1 MPGRRAKALRMHR
14 RFFSFSAL
22 FLLSVSLAFAAA
34 CDQKGS
40 DDRGAEESTESEPP
54 DEKKADKEAGPTSSD
69 DEKAEAESPKEGSGS
84 KAAAAVGG
92 SKPKL
97 KPGTKKQ
104 KKLLAEAKKSFL
116 TDDFRAAE
124 PIFKELIE
132 TGPMT
137 GTKMS
142 AYIALAQIY
151 IESGQAG
158 EAIQLLE
165 LIPEP
170 GKQVVEIRLMLAR
183 AYASRDELREA
194 VDEYA
199 KVLELQPNYLFAY
212 PPLGALYT
220 EMGEKKKAA
229 KLYLKYENR
238 LETLKRM
245 LQNTEDSQAVNR
257 INVLDIFG
265 SSSDERVVSAVVD
278 ALDDPHPRV
287 RAKAANTAAELQ
299 AIAAKPKLKE
309 MMENDKDKYARQAAR
324 SAYSRLKNVKAPP
337 EREKVEK
344 EDFHSKESLP
354 E

>member
-1 MPGRRAKALRMHR
+1 MHR
-14 RFFSFSAL
+14 RLFSFSVL
-22 FLLSVSLAFAAA
+22 VLLSFSLALAIA

-40 DDRGAEESTESEPP
+40 GEPEKEESTESEPS
-54 DEKKADKEAGPTSSD
+54 DDKKAENEADPKPSD
-69 DEKAEAESPKEGSGS
+69 DKKKAGAETPKEGPGS
-84 KAAAAVGG
+84 ETAAVGG
-92 SKPKL
+92 AKSKL
-97 KPGTKKQ
+97 KPGTEKQ

-151 IESGQAG
+151 IESGQAE

-170 GKQVVEIRLMLAR
+170 GNEVVEIRLMLAR
-183 AYASRDELREA
+183 AYASRDELNEA

-229 KLYLKYENR
+229 KLYLEYENR

-245 LQNTEDSQAVNR
+245 LQNTENSKAVRR
-257 INVLDIFG
+257 INVLDIFA
-265 SSSDERVVSAVVD
+265 SSSDERVVGAVVD

-287 RAKAANTAAELQ
+287 RAKAANAAAELR
-299 AIAAKPKLKE
+299 AVAAKPKLKK
-309 MMENDKDKYARQAAR
+309 MMEEDNDKYVRQAAR
-324 SAYSRLKNVKAPP
+324 SAYGRLKSVEAPP